1 MSKKHLFLTLL
12 FFTSLWLIPQVQV
25 EYLWLKQFNYE
36 FIIFKKWAIQFLL
49 ITFGLF
55 IIYIN
60 RFWINKWILTDYKIK
75 KKEIT
80 YLSPIGYSIRLICTS
95 ILFCLLNIL
104 YFNLFCTSILNPEAL
119 SYSLFDLSFNR
130 VFFGSLSLLL
140 ISAFSFRFNKRLT
153 LYRYN
158 FVYSLILI
166 YILIRA
172 WSLWTLAFAIP
183 DTGIIESLFNTDISY
198 GLARFPAL
206 SFAILLL
213 FIYFFLTLSSIYLLY
228 LIGDGRLS
236 DWKAPVLTTSE
247 KNNLRPISSIITFL
261 ASVLMWLSRHQFLWK
276 TNGMIEGASWLNVHF
291 EIPIRVFISFNLFL
305 FSLIIITKIPFKIK
319 KIIRK
324 ILISLSFIG
333 LALEII
339 VSPILQ
345 WIIVKPRELSLET
358 PYILKSIQSTRKAFQ
373 LDSIKTKLYKPQESI
388 TKEDLIL
395 ATNTLKNI
403 RLWDTQPLLAT
414 NRQLQQLRV
423 YYKFVNASVDRY
435 RLNDESNEPQQ
446 VIVSAREI
454 DQSALPLNSRTWLNK
469 HFVFTHGYGFTVS
482 PVNTKAKNNLPEYF
496 ISDLGFSTKIQGNR
510 FLGISDTHV
519 KNKIPIKRAAIY
531 FGNLDIPYAV
541 VPSKLEE
548 LDYPQGDQNVFN
560 HYQGN
565 GGISIGNIWN
575 RILMSLYLKEP
586 RILTTGSV
594 NNDSRILL
602 KRDIKQRVKSIAPF
616 IEFRGEPYLIS
627 VPINTNNKYHQSNQ
641 NQYWI
646 VEGYTTSKT
655 YPYATRLRSYD
666 NIRYIRN
673 SVKAVVDAYNGTVV
687 FYITEK
693 NDPIIKGW
701 SRVFPNLF
709 NPINEMPN
717 AVKEHLKVPTELFE
731 IQVQQLLRFH
741 VEDPR
746 TFYSGDD
753 VWEVPKELYGKELI
767 AVAPYHIIAQLDLN
781 KKSEFLLLQPLSPL
795 ARPNLAAWLAARND
809 GDNYGELVLIRFPGQ
824 TTIYGPEQI
833 QALINQDPEISQ
845 QFSLWDRAGSEVIQG
860 NLLVLPLGR
869 SLLYVEPVYLKASKG
884 GLPTLTRIVL
894 SDGKKIVMSEDLV
907 TGLNIL
913 LKKYKED

>member
-1 MSKKHLFLTLL
+1 
-12 FFTSLWLIPQVQV
+12 SLWLIPQVKV

-36 FIIFKKWAIQFLL
+36 FIIFKKWSIQFLL

-60 RFWINKWILTDYKIK
+60 RFWINKWLLNDYQIK

-206 SFAILLL
+206 SFAIILL

-496 ISDLGFSTKIQGNR
+496 ISDLGFSTKIQ
-510 FLGISDTHV
+510 
-519 KNKIPIKRAAIY
+519 
-531 FGNLDIPYAV
+531 
-541 VPSKLEE
+541 
-548 LDYPQGDQNVFN
+548 
-560 HYQGN
+560 
-565 GGISIGNIWN
+565 
-575 RILMSLYLKEP
+575 
-586 RILTTGSV
+586 
-594 NNDSRILL
+594 
-602 KRDIKQRVKSIAPF
+602 
-616 IEFRGEPYLIS
+616 
-627 VPINTNNKYHQSNQ
+627 
-641 NQYWI
+641 
-646 VEGYTTSKT
+646 
-655 YPYATRLRSYD
+655 
-666 NIRYIRN
+666 
-673 SVKAVVDAYNGTVV
+673 
-687 FYITEK
+687 
-693 NDPIIKGW
+693 
-701 SRVFPNLF
+701 
-709 NPINEMPN
+709 
-717 AVKEHLKVPTELFE
+717 
-731 IQVQQLLRFH
+731 
-741 VEDPR
+741 
-746 TFYSGDD
+746 
-753 VWEVPKELYGKELI
+753 
-767 AVAPYHIIAQLDLN
+767 
-781 KKSEFLLLQPLSPL
+781 
-795 ARPNLAAWLAARND
+795 
-809 GDNYGELVLIRFPGQ
+809 
-824 TTIYGPEQI
+824 
-833 QALINQDPEISQ
+833 
-845 QFSLWDRAGSEVIQG
+845 
-860 NLLVLPLGR
+860 
-869 SLLYVEPVYLKASKG
+869 
-884 GLPTLTRIVL
+884 
-894 SDGKKIVMSEDLV
+894 
-907 TGLNIL
+907 
-913 LKKYKED
+913 